1 MQIPAD
7 RWLPLENTRMTS
19 EGRWEST
26 LRFGPSSEW
35 FSGHFDECPLVP
47 GVALIALA
55 AEMVKRQGR
64 EQGRRLEVSGFSKV
78 RFKQMVSP
86 DEELNVSMAAMP
98 SGPEAELDFHITCR
112 GDTVAQGLLKA
123 REEVSG
129 G

>member
-7 RWLPLENTRMTS
+7 RWLPLENTRMTP

-55 AEMVKRQGR
+55 AEMVKRQGC
-64 EQGRRLEVSGFSKV
+64 EQGRRLVVSGFSSV
-78 RFKQMVSP
+78 RFRRLVFPGDRLLISVDP
-86 DEELNVSMAAMP
+86 MP
-98 SGPEAELDFHITCR
+98 PGSDAKLDFHVTCH
-112 GDTVAQGLLKA
+112 GHTVVCGVLKA
-123 REEVSG
+123 TEELPSG
-129 G
+129 

>member
-7 RWLPLENTRMTS
+7 RWLPLENTRMTP

-35 FSGHFDECPLVP
+35 FSGHFDEYPLVP
-47 GVALIALA
+47 GVALLALA

-64 EQGRRLEVSGFSKV
+64 EEGRRLEVSGFSKV

-86 DEELNVSMAAMP
+86 DMELNVSMAAMP
-98 SGPEAELDFHITCR
+98 SGPEAELDFHVTCH
-112 GDTVAQGLLKA
+112 GHTVVYGVLKA
-123 REEVSG
+123 TEELPSG
-129 G
+129 